1 MRVRRSE
8 VKDRVSIHRESVET
22 GANAMSSSR
31 LGRVSTAAALR
42 TKRSA
47 AGPAGTPGII
57 GSHRVAGASEG
68 SRATFLGPVRR
79 SIVEASD
86 FRQLPAACARSAG
99 VISDRT
105 SLSASANVAAL
116 TSGPTGGAVPN
127 AGGVPAT
134 GVTCGAGGATWASAA
149 VRLAAATPTTPA
161 AARARNSLRDSD
173 MASHLERNP
182 NEASPQTD
190 EGKVT
195 PGRFWLNS
203 TGLTT

>member
-8 VKDRVSIHRESVET
+8 VKARVSIQRESVET

-31 LGRVSTAAALR
+31 LGRAFTAAALR

-47 AGPAGTPGII
+47 AGPVATPGII
-57 GSHRVAGASEG
+57 GSHRVAGARVG

-86 FRQLPAACARSAG
+86 LRQLPAACARSAG
-99 VISDRT
+99 VISTRT
-105 SLSASANVAAL
+105 SLSASANVATL

-149 VRLAAATPTTPA
+149 RLAAATPTAPA

-173 MASHLERNP
+173 MVSHLERNP